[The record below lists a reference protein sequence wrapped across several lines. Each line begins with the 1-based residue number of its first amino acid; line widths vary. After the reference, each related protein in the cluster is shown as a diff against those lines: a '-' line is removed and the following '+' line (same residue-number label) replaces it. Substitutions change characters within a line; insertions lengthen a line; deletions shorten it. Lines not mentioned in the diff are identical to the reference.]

1 MLEYVDLTNWKH
13 KDVIIKEL
21 FMQNFLVSERE
32 LRREIKKYNARF
44 YNHEIDT
51 FIVHSNSKGYK
62 LTKDVEEIKESI
74 KDNRKR
80 ALNMLYEESKIR
92 KAIGENYNLQLIIK
106 DNEFIA
112 IES

>member
-13 KDVIIKEL
+13 KNEIIKDL
-21 FMQNFLVSERE
+21 FMQNFLVDERE
-32 LRREIKKYNARF
+32 LRREIKKYNAKF

-80 ALNMLYEESKIR
+80 ALNMLYEESRVK
-92 KAIGENYNLQLIIK
+92 KALGENYNLQLLIK
-106 DNEFIA
+106 DNEFVVT
-112 IES
+112 EF